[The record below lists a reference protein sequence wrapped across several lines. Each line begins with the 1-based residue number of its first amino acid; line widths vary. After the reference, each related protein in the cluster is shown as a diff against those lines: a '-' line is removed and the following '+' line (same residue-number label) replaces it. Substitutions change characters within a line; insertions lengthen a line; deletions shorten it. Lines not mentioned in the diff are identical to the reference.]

1 MDSINVK
8 VLLEALKKGDTKKAS
23 EIVEKIPDS
32 NDFEKGYKKALRGL
46 LAAVE
51 NKEPNSFFMKM
62 LSDQLTK
69 KTMDSQRMESKKKSS
84 ESFRPPMERGYERA
98 WYDVLSIFLGK
109 KKVGLE
115 KHIEGELY

>member
-1 MDSINVK
+1 MDSIIVK
-8 VLLEALKKGDTKKAS
+8 VLLEALKKRDTKKAS

-46 LAAVE
+46 IAAVE
-51 NKEPNSFFMKM
+51 NKELNSFFMKM
-62 LSDQLTK
+62 LSNQLTK
-69 KTMDSQRMESKKKSS
+69 KTMDSQRMESKKISS
-84 ESFRPPMERGYERA
+84 ESFRPSLERGYERA

>member
-1 MDSINVK
+1 MDSIIVK
-8 VLLEALKKGDTKKAS
+8 VLLEALKKRDTKKAS

-46 LAAVE
+46 IAAVE
-51 NKEPNSFFMKM
+51 NNELNSFFMKM
-62 LSDQLTK
+62 LSNQLTK
-69 KTMDSQRMESKKKSS
+69 KTMDSQRMESKKISS
-84 ESFRPPMERGYERA
+84 ESFRPSLERGYERA

>member
-1 MDSINVK
+1 MKLK
-8 VLLEALKKGDTKKAS
+8 VLLEALKKGDTKKAT
-23 EIVEKIPDS
+23 EIVEKIPHSDEY
-32 NDFEKGYKKALRGL
+32 NKGYKKALGGL

-69 KTMDSQRMESKKKSS
+69 KTMDSERMKSKKISS
-84 ESFRPPMERGYERA
+84 ESFRPLMEQGYEQA
-98 WYDVLSIFLGK
+98 WYDILSIFLGK
-109 KKVGLE
+109 KKVGLD